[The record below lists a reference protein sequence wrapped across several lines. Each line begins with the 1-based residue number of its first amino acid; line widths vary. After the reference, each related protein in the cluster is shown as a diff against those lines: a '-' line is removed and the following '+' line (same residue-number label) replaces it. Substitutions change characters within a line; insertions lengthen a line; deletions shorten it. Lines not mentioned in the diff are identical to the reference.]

1 MWFTHSADVFRAARL
16 VSEQAG
22 CRVDEALALI
32 HERAAEAQVSIDEI
46 AADVLD
52 QSVRFDA

>member
-1 MWFTHSADVFRAARL
+1 MSFTHSADVFRAARL

-22 CRVDEALALI
+22 CPVDEALELI
-32 HERAAEAQVSIDEI
+32 HERAAEAKVSIDEI

-52 QSVRFDA
+52 QTIRFDA